1 VCGAI
6 AMVRV
11 DDIVARRFECYHLAG
26 EARTSLSGYKCPG
39 GGVGVDGG
47 NNSVAIVMK
56 WVWAWRGRVLGAMR
70 RERRENFL
78 PF

>member
-1 VCGAI
+1 MCGAI
-6 AMVRV
+6 RMVRV
-11 DDIVARRFECYHLAG
+11 DDIVARPFECYRAAD
-26 EARTSLSGYKCPG
+26 ETRTSLSGYKCPG
-39 GGVGVDGG
+39 GGVDVDGG
-47 NNSVAIVMK
+47 HNSVAIVMK